1 MAITYYGLFGLNDKK
16 PSGLF
21 REIKNDRKKELHY
34 EVLDPQ
40 GEWFADPSLVQHLHG
55 YSDEAE
61 EITEAEAL
69 EFIASVTAEARE

>member
-1 MAITYYGLFGLNDKK
+1 MATITYYGLFGLTEKK

-21 REIKNDRKKELHY
+21 RVVKKGKVSYPEGLNDK
-34 EVLDPQ
+34 
-40 GEWFADPSLVQHLHG
+40 GEWEFNPELSRHLNG

-69 EFIASVTAEARE
+69 KFIAKSRSP